1 MGFAIK
7 GYYGL
12 ISDIQA
18 KTTEINVKQA
28 EKMSVEQ
35 EIRLIAEQNDFQ
47 WTDYLLRL
55 ANCESKFKQYA
66 IGDAGKSRGIFQIH
80 SGYHPEVSSQCAF
93 NVKCATEW
101 TMWRINSGHQKEWT
115 CDRYIK

>member
-1 MGFAIK
+1 MQQYKYRCKGWRKQQNKDFRDKFVKYFFIYLTLISMGFAIK

-35 EIRLIAEQNDFQ
+35 EI
-47 WTDYLLRL
+47 
-55 ANCESKFKQYA
+55 
-66 IGDAGKSRGIFQIH
+66 
-80 SGYHPEVSSQCAF
+80 
-93 NVKCATEW
+93 
-101 TMWRINSGHQKEWT
+101 
-115 CDRYIK
+115 